1 MKMTD
6 NQQSNRD
13 YQQDERQRKAIHIRL
28 DRMID
33 ELDGR
38 PADRRRYQPFPIGV
52 LEKAIEKS
60 LQGLEDLV
68 RSLVTLL
75 RSAYQNRGTNSSKG
89 VGGISSNPLFWLI
102 IQHFPSVFTP

>member
-13 YQQDERQRKAIHIRL
+13 YQQDERQRKAIRIL
-28 DRMID
+28 LYRMID

-38 PADRRRYQPFPIGV
+38 PVDRRRYQPFPIGV
-52 LEKAIEKS
+52 LEKTIEKS

-68 RSLVTLL
+68 RSLV
-75 RSAYQNRGTNSSKG
+75 SAIEKRIPKPWNK
-89 VGGISSNPLFWLI
+89 
-102 IQHFPSVFTP
+102 